1 MKTLELDIFSDTD
14 EDEVMKYLRVLEDKH
29 LIGLRKSKST
39 VLPGESLTV
48 EQLNKQ
54 IEKSEMSRAYTPKEA
69 REYLGIN

>member
-1 MKTLELDIFSDTD
+1 MKTLELDIFSDSD

-69 REYLGIN
+69 REYLGI

>member
-39 VLPGESLTV
+39 VLPGEPLTV

-54 IEKSEMSRAYTPKEA
+54 IEKSETSRAYTPQEA
-69 REYLGIN
+69 RKYLGI

>member
-39 VLPGESLTV
+39 VLPGEPLTV
-48 EQLNKQ
+48 EELNRQ
-54 IEKSEMSRAYTPKEA
+54 IDIEIRFIFYDLLLYS
-69 REYLGIN
+69 